1 MKIWY
6 QSGLVME
13 DCPHYAASL
22 EAGFAR
28 AKADGTEVVLRG
40 RGNAAGPLSNHD
52 VISSPAAY
60 FAIYSKVFVNA
71 VLEAEASGA
80 DVFVIGTLS
89 EPIPTEL
96 KCIARIPVIST
107 FEAAMLLACSVAP
120 KFGVVTVSRTTA
132 DPFIGKAVKTHGLEA
147 RFSNYEIVDPQLTE
161 DELHERFNEPGPYVE
176 RFAEAARRS
185 IAAGAHAI
193 IPGEGML
200 AAMVS
205 QAGLFEIDGAPVVDV
220 VAASI
225 HFAELAVRLNRAQ
238 GWLHSRVAY
247 PLPSEAARNHLFP
260 ARVDHGGRGRD

>member
-6 QSGLVME
+6 QSGLAME
-13 DCPHYAASL
+13 DCPNYAASL

-28 AKADGTEVVLRG
+28 AETDGTEVILRG
-40 RGNAAGPLSNHD
+40 RGRAAGPLSNHD

-60 FAIYSKVFVNA
+60 FAIYSKVFVDA

-96 KCIARIPVIST
+96 KCIARIPVVST
-107 FEAAMLLACSVAP
+107 FEAAMLLACSAAP

-132 DPFIGKAVKTHGLEA
+132 DPFIAKAVKTHGLET
-147 RFSNYEIVDPQLTE
+147 RFSNYQIVDPQLTE
-161 DELHERFNEPGPYVE
+161 DELHKRFSEPGPYLQH
-176 RFAEAARRS
+176 FAEAARRS
-185 IAAGAHAI
+185 IAAGAHVI

-205 QAGLFEIDGAPVVDV
+205 QAGIFEIDGAPVVDV
-220 VAASI
+220 VGASI
-225 HFAELAVRLNRAQ
+225 HFAELAVRLHRSQ
-238 GWLHSRVAY
+238 GWLHSRVAF
-247 PLPSEAARNHLFP
+247 PQPSKAARDHLFP
-260 ARVDHGGRGRD
+260 LQGDHAGRGRD